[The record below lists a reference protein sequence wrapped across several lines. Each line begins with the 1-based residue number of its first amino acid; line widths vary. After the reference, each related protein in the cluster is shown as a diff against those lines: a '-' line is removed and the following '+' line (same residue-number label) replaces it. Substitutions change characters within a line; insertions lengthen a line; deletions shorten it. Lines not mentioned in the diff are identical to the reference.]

1 MSPVSPALAGRS
13 FTTELPGRPF
23 TALKTSVLLCSPQ
36 APATTELL
44 TLSTVLPFLESLV
57 IGIIKCV
64 GFSH

>member
-23 TALKTSVLLCSPQ
+23 TALKTSVLPQ
-36 APATTELL
+36 PPATTELF

-64 GFSH
+64 DFSH